1 MRICFYILS
10 VFFLFAVSSSASAQ
24 TEDIAGSEDHPL
36 VTRYPGSFITAYST
50 ERFFSYD
57 LATGPITGYRTIG
70 ERQTVAGQLYRIYYE
85 IPSSPQ
91 EVSAEEVYL
100 DYQRAFREASVTTLA
115 EGFYRRGSRNTM
127 VGSAGWIG
135 VALGPQPLGN
145 GSPANKLLA
154 GTSTSGNL
162 FALVGQIVR
171 PGSTV
176 YIAIYGERHSDEV
189 IGYLIDII
197 EIAEAETGRVN
208 LSPDYLAATLA
219 EQGSVSI
226 YGLEFDFDSAVLKES
241 SESVLEQI
249 ASFLATHPDI
259 DLYVVGHTDMQGS
272 YEYNLNLSK
281 QRAASV
287 TSALVDR
294 YEIEADRLIPDGVGF
309 LAPQASNEDEG
320 GRAKNR
326 RVELVKR

>member
-1 MRICFYILS
+1 MKTKLYAFFVLS
-10 VFFLFAVSSSASAQ
+10 LFTSHQAVIAQ
-24 TEDIAGSEDHPL
+24 SGDIEGSEDHPL
-36 VTRYPGSFITAYST
+36 LTRYPGSIITDYST

-85 IPSSPQ
+85 IPSSPE

-100 DYQRAFREASVTTLA
+100 DYQRAFREANVTTLA
-115 EGFYRRGSRNTM
+115 EGFYRRGSSNTM
-127 VGSAGWIG
+127 VGSSGWIG
-135 VALGPQPLGN
+135 VALAPQPLG
-145 GSPANKLLA
+145 GSSPANKLRA

-189 IGYLIDII
+189 IGYLVDII
-197 EIAEAETGRVN
+197 EVAEAETGQVS
-208 LSPDYLAATLA
+208 LSPDYLASTLA

-226 YGLEFDFDSAVLKES
+226 YGLDFDFDSAVLQAS
-241 SESVLEQI
+241 SEPVLEQI
-249 ASFLATHPDI
+249 AAFLKANADI
-259 DLYVVGHTDMQGS
+259 DLYVVGHTDMQGT
-272 YEYNLNLSK
+272 YAYNMDLS
-281 QRAASV
+281 QRRATAV
-287 TSALVDR
+287 ISALVDR
-294 YEIEADRLIPDGVGF
+294 YDIAEDRLIPHGVGF
-309 LAPQASNEDEG
+309 LAPQASNENED